1 MVALAAEARVIH
13 VSYDLGEV
21 NQEHLAYQGL
31 IGRAEHHQISHGGH
45 GSIVKRAPLLP
56 IFPTLPAVGIGGI
69 KLGKKGIGGGIG
81 GIGSKGK
88 LFGLKVKTYKKC
100 VVGTLGL
107 CFAGK

>member
-31 IGRAEHHQISHGGH
+31 IRRAEHHQISHGGH

-56 IFPTLPAVGIGGI
+56 FPLPAIPKKAI
-69 KLGKKGIGGGIG
+69 KYSYCIL
-81 GIGSKGK
+81 
-88 LFGLKVKTYKKC
+88 
-100 VVGTLGL
+100 GTLGL
-107 CFAGK
+107 CAVGK